1 MHRVTHEGNNY
12 RLNAIHLSEP
22 SPQRTPVLY
31 QAGTSPRGRQ
41 FAAQHAECV
50 FMSGPSAK
58 IIGPRVAAIRELAA
72 KAGRNPAE
80 ILMFSMFT
88 VILGRT
94 EAEAKAKYDDYRSHV
109 SPEGALTLMSGWT
122 GVDFST
128 YDLDQQVRH
137 VENDA
142 GRTAMDNVTRAD
154 PDRVWTVREVAQHV
168 GIGGAGPVVVGTPEK
183 VADAIEAWFDQ
194 TDVDGLNMPF
204 AVSPGDFEDIAD
216 MLVPE
221 LTRRGR
227 YKHGLRRGHAAR
239 KTVRRGP
246 RAADGAASGRAVSAG
261 CAGEGGGVEAHD
273 LSTVIARSKQRSK
286 PYSFAVAIAWMVGT
300 SLALALPTLMHQ
312 SSIHRIV
319 HHHLDQLR
327 AGPAER
333 RRQHRLQLAGIGDP
347 DRLQPERFGERR

>member
-1 MHRVTHEGNNY
+1 VRDRARGIFTDPTKVHRVTHEGSNY

-58 IIGPRVAAIRELAA
+58 VIAPRVAGIRELAA
-72 KAGRNPAE
+72 KAGRDPRE

-94 EAEAKAKYDDYRSHV
+94 EAEAKAKYEDYRNHI

-122 GVDFST
+122 GVDFSRLA
-128 YDLDQQVRH
+128 LDQEVRH
-137 VENDA
+137 VTNDA
-142 GRTAMDNVTRAD
+142 GRSAMDNITRAD

-168 GIGGAGPVVVGTPEK
+168 GIGGIGPVVVGTPEQ
-183 VADAIEAWFDQ
+183 VADAIEAWFEA

-204 AVSPGDFEDIAD
+204 AVSPGDFEDISE

-227 YKHGLRRGHAAR
+227 YKTAYSEGTLRE
-239 KTVRRGP
+239 KLF
-246 RAADGAASGRAVSAG
+246 GAGRARLSAPHP
-261 CAGEGGGVEAHD
+261 AA
-273 LSTVIARSKQRSK
+273 Q
-286 PYSFAVAIAWMVGT
+286 Y
-300 SLALALPTLMHQ
+300 
-312 SSIHRIV
+312 
-319 HHHLDQLR
+319 R
-327 AGPAER
+327 AGVRAKAAE
-333 RRQHRLQLAGIGDP
+333 
-347 DRLQPERFGERR
+347 